1 MSSRGYIEA
10 LSIILVHNQII
21 KNQNIY
27 RIHGDI
33 YNNNNNNKIL
43 CLN

>member
-33 YNNNNNNKIL
+33 YNKIL
-43 CLN
+43 WLN